1 LGTEFV
7 LVFSR
12 NEIINNDVY
21 IDDSKTKKRNKE
33 DKRNNRTFFYHTLVI
48 YSQLP
53 L

>member
-21 IDDSKTKKRNKE
+21 IDDSKTKKSKRTNKITE
-33 DKRNNRTFFYHTLVI
+33 LFYHTLII

-53 L
+53 P